1 MGKESLKK
9 KQQKN
14 PENWFTVL
22 HTWNQHNIVNQLYA
36 NNLFKKETNEN
47 KAIKRKSNDTVS
59 FLAYLA
65 FRQVAMYLLK
75 SKIGI

>member
-47 KAIKRKSNDTVS
+47 KAIKRKKKQWYSIIFS
-59 FLAYLA
+59 L
-65 FRQVAMYLLK
+65 
-75 SKIGI
+75 SGI